1 MSAKEET
8 ELNANGVAVTILAD
22 NRAAYGLEAEHGLSL
37 WIETA
42 GHKILFD
49 TGRGEA
55 MLHNAETLGIDLGQ
69 ADSIVLSHGHYDH
82 TGNVAQA
89 LSRARRARLYL
100 HQDALLSRFSIHD
113 MPKQIGMSEAAQEA
127 VRALSHLRRIWV
139 SLPTELSESVMLT
152 GPVPRLSE
160 YEDTGGPFFL
170 DEAGKLTDVI
180 ADDLSFWV
188 RTRAGLVVCLGCCHA
203 GIINTLR
210 YAVEIS
216 GEPRILAVIGGM
228 HLSHTSPDRLDRTVE
243 ALKAYGVSYLCP
255 CHCTGESAMSELRQR
270 LGTSVQPG
278 FAGMKISF

>member
-1 MSAKEET
+1 MH
-8 ELNANGVAVTILAD
+8 ANGIAVTLLSD

-55 MLHNAETLGIDLGQ
+55 MLRNAEALGIDLGL
-69 ADSIVLSHGHYDH
+69 ADCVVLSHGHYDH
-82 TGNVAQA
+82 TGNVSAV
-89 LSRARRARLYL
+89 LGRAGHARLFL
-100 HQDALLSRFSIHD
+100 HPHAVQSRFSIHD
-113 MPKQIGMSEAAQEA
+113 APKPIGMPKTSEEA
-127 VRALSHLRRIWV
+127 IRSLPEERRCWV
-139 SLPTELSESVMLT
+139 STPWALAEGVMLT
-152 GPVPRLSE
+152 GPVPRLTA

-170 DEAGKLTDVI
+170 DEAGKHADAI
-180 ADDLSFWV
+180 ADDLSIWV
-188 RTRAGLVVCLGCCHA
+188 RTGAGLVVCLGCCHA

-228 HLSHTSPDRLDRTVE
+228 HLLHAIQARLDRTVE
-243 ALKAYGVSYLCP
+243 ALQAYDVSYLYP
-255 CHCTGESAMSELRQR
+255 CHCTGEGAVSDLRQR
-270 LGTSVQPG
+270 LRASVQPG